1 MLSQRVGSASAVRSH
16 EELFAYW
23 ASRREPGRLPGRR
36 QIDPADF
43 KRHLP
48 TVSLIDVLASPAL
61 ASPALASPALAS
73 PALAS
78 PALTSP
84 ALTSPAL
91 ASPALASPALASPAL
106 ASPWEGPV
114 RDYRLRLAGTGLYEV
129 YRGEITGK
137 RLCEVY
143 DEPAADYWRAELD
156 KVVTER
162 RPGVGSH
169 SLAWRGAPHL
179 SILWLRLPLASDG
192 RRVDMIL
199 GYDVVVG
206 SHREFTR
213 SGIRAA

>member
-1 MLSQRVGSASAVRSH
+1 MLSQREGSASAVRAH

-23 ASRREPGRLPGRR
+23 AARREPGRLPSRR
-36 QIDPADF
+36 HIDPCDF

-48 TVSLIDVLASPAL
+48 TVSLIDILPSPSEGLA
-61 ASPALASPALAS
+61 
-73 PALAS
+73 
-78 PALTSP
+78 
-84 ALTSPAL
+84 
-91 ASPALASPALASPAL
+91 
-106 ASPWEGPV
+106 

-137 RLCEVY
+137 RLDEVY
-143 DEPAADYWRAELD
+143 DPVAADYWRAELD
-156 KVVTER
+156 KVVEGR

-192 RRVDMIL
+192 RRVDMVL

-206 SHREFTR
+206 AHGNASR